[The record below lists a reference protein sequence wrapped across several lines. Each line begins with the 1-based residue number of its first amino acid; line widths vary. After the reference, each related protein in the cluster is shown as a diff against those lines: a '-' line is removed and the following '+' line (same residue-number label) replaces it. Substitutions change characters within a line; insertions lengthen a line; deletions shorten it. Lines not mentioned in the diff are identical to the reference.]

1 MSSKK
6 ETFAKFGIFTKG
18 AVYLL
23 VGGLTAYSAF
33 QSDGGAT
40 GSNDALQYISS
51 QPFGQIILGLMTLGI
66 FAFAAWRVYLAI
78 KNPEGRGESDKKS
91 TVRRI
96 AYAVS
101 ALGYSTLGIY
111 GVNLLLNV
119 GGSSG
124 GGSWLGSLMQNDWGK
139 YVVVFIALCLA
150 GKAIYE
156 FYRAF
161 SGKFKDKVQNAELD
175 RKAQEFLVKAGKW
188 GFTARGVVIGVL
200 AFLFAKAAMSSN
212 ASKAAGG
219 TKNALQFISQE
230 GGTIVMGIVAAGL
243 TLYGVYLLASSRYRN
258 MPIQ

>member
-1 MSSKK
+1 MNSKK
-6 ETFAKFGIFTKG
+6 ETFARFGIFTKG

-33 QSDGGAT
+33 QSGGGAK
-40 GSNDALQYISS
+40 GSNDALQYISG

-78 KNPEGRGESDKKS
+78 KNPEGHGEDDKKS
-91 TVRRI
+91 TVRRLAYVVSAI
-96 AYAVS
+96 AYT
-101 ALGYSTLGIY
+101 ALGVY
-111 GVNLLLNV
+111 GVNLLVNSS
-119 GGSSG
+119 GSG
-124 GGSWLGSLMQNDWGK
+124 GGNSWLGSLLQNDWGK
-139 YVVVFIALCLA
+139 YVVIFIALCLG

-175 RKAQEFLVKAGKW
+175 RKAQKFLVKAGKW

-200 AFLFAKAAMSSN
+200 AFLFAKAALSSS
-212 ASKAAGG
+212 AGKAAGG

-230 GGTIVMGIVAAGL
+230 GGSIVMGIVAAGL
-243 TLYGVYLLASSRYRN
+243 TLYGIYLLASSRYRN

>member
-6 ETFAKFGIFTKG
+6 ETFARFGIFTKG

-33 QSDGGAT
+33 ESGGGAK
-40 GSNDALQYISS
+40 GSNDALEYISG

-78 KNPEGRGESDKKS
+78 KNPEGRGEDDKKS
-91 TVRRI
+91 TVRRLAYVVSAI
-96 AYAVS
+96 AYA
-101 ALGYSTLGIY
+101 TLGVY
-111 GVNLLLNV
+111 GVNLLMNS
-119 GGSSG
+119 GGSNG
-124 GGSWLGSLMQNDWGK
+124 GSSWLGSLLQKDWGM
-139 YVVVFIALCLA
+139 YVVLFIALCLA

-156 FYRAF
+156 FYRAY
-161 SGKFKDKVQNAELD
+161 SGKYKDKIQNAELD
-175 RKAQEFLVKAGKW
+175 HKAQKFLIKAGKW
-188 GFTARGVVIGVL
+188 GFTARGIVIGVL
-200 AFLFAKAAMSSN
+200 AFLFARAAMTSSAGK
-212 ASKAAGG
+212 ASGG

-230 GGTIVMGIVAAGL
+230 GGTVVMGIIAAGL